1 MRKFILQLSLF
12 LLLVA
17 ITFTWMLFKADG
29 YTDAFYVRFTTPKQN
44 SLILGSSRAAQGV
57 HPQVFAKI
65 MNLDI
70 FNYAFT
76 IHHSPYG
83 EEYLKSIKKKL
94 NPESND
100 GTFIITVDPWSIS
113 SLTSNPNDSL
123 KFRELNKCVSTT
135 KIVDLNPNYDYLI
148 NNYVGRYYELIFNK
162 SSQMFLHDDGWLE
175 VSISMDSL
183 SNELRIKNKI
193 KSYRLKNLPYFKFSS
208 LRFKYLLKTINYLKN
223 FGKVYLV
230 QLPIHVEMEQIE
242 EEFMPDFDSKIQEL
256 VPHTSGYLNLTE
268 FSDLFI
274 YTDGNHLHKESGKL
288 VTQRIAKWIQE
299 Q

>member
-1 MRKFILQLSLF
+1 MQKFILQLSLF

-17 ITFTWMLFKADG
+17 ITFSWILFSADG

-57 HPQVFAKI
+57 QPQVFAKI

-83 EEYLKSIKKKL
+83 KEYLTSIKKKI
-94 NPESND
+94 NHESKD
-100 GTFIITVDPWSIS
+100 GIFIITVDPWSIS
-113 SLTSNPNDSL
+113 SLTPNPNDSL

-135 KIVDLNPNYDYLI
+135 KIVDLNPNYYYLI
-148 NNYVGRYYELIFNK
+148 NNYIGRYYELIFNK
-162 SSQMFLHDDGWLE
+162 STQMFLHDDGWLE
-175 VSISMDSL
+175 VSVSMDSL
-183 SNELRIKNKI
+183 SKDSRIKSKI
-193 KSYRLKNLPYFKFSS
+193 EAYRLKNLPYFKFSS
-208 LRFKYLLKTINYLKN
+208 LRFKYLLRTINYLKKN
-223 FGKVYLV
+223 GKVYLV
-230 QLPIHVEMEQIE
+230 QLPIHADMKQIE
-242 EEFMPDFDSKIQEL
+242 EEFMPDFDSKIQEI
-256 VPHTSGYLNLTE
+256 VPYTSGYLNLTE

-288 VTQRIAKWIQE
+288 VSQRIAKWIQE